1 MGEITGEYLKIGK
14 RREVRLKILDWLS
27 IICLIGALVSFI
39 LEYGGELYVKQSI
52 GFIVGW
58 LTINEVRMRERLTGI
73 KELLN
78 IKFESMRELMNS
90 RFESLENR
98 LKAGK

>member
-1 MGEITGEYLKIGK
+1 MGEYLKIGK

>member
-1 MGEITGEYLKIGK
+1 
-14 RREVRLKILDWLS
+14 
-27 IICLIGALVSFI
+27 
-39 LEYGGELYVKQSI
+39 VKQSI

-98 LKAGK
+98 LKAEEKKYKEKG

>member
-1 MGEITGEYLKIGK
+1 MGEITGEYLKLGE

-39 LEYGGELYVKQSI
+39 LEVVYGGELYVKQSI

-78 IKFESMRELMNS
+78 IGFGAKI
-90 RFESLENR
+90 
-98 LKAGK
+98 G

>member
-52 GFIVGW
+52 VIGW

-73 KELLN
+73 RIIEY
-78 IKFESMRELMNS
+78 
-90 RFESLENR
+90 
-98 LKAGK
+98 

>member
-1 MGEITGEYLKIGK
+1 M
-14 RREVRLKILDWLS
+14 KILDWLS

>member
-90 RFESLENR
+90 RFKSLENR

>member
-1 MGEITGEYLKIGK
+1 MGEITGEYLKIGE

-27 IICLIGALVSFI
+27 IICLLGALVSFI
-39 LEYGGELYVKQSI
+39 LEYGGEFYVKQSI